1 MSQHLIIP
9 TRSLGFGYDLELHD
23 WNQRL
28 QAYRIFEGQP
38 KELLEG
44 GLGLGLNLIRQFTS
58 NIEWYKSIPKEFLAK
73 SAPFPEHQYQ
83 MLWLAANVKPAAQIL
98 LTRPLLLVL
107 ICEHY
112 SVDNETAK
120 IVAQLGQRDILKRL
134 GYHGSKGALKFID
147 KLVLKFDRDIEL
159 QHVKKQ
165 LDKRFCRYQVFKHY
179 SMVNFNAL
187 SIDNR
192 YPFLTGTRFGQVIA
206 SDQNIKRVS
215 LVAYLLDALML
226 GVQLGINDPVQRIGI
241 LQSIDELEQLHQR
254 WVDRRNNL
262 RRQQLR
268 PKDADKPYPIIIVG
282 NEQIIAINNYD
293 ALFDEGAKM
302 KHCIAIY
309 HQQIASGEYCAFSM
323 LKPER
328 MTIGVKII
336 KKETTLIQLDQIS
349 GVCNSLPSNEARE
362 HAYRWLE
369 ITKKSLI
376 DIVTN

>member
-83 MLWLAANVKPAAQIL
+83 MLWLAANVEPAAQIL

-112 SVDNETAK
+112 SVDNATAK
-120 IVAQLGQRDILKRL
+120 IIAQLGQRDILKRL

-147 KLVLKFDRDIEL
+147 KLALKFDRDIEL

-165 LDKRFCRYQVFKHY
+165 LDKRFCRYQVFNHY

-254 WVDRRNNL
+254 WVDRRNDL

-268 PKDADKPYPIIIVG
+268 PDDADIPYPQLITG
-282 NEQIIAINNYD
+282 NEQIRPICNYD
-293 ALFDEGAKM
+293 ELFNEGSKL

-309 HQQIASGEYCAFSM
+309 HQKIASGNYLAFAM
-323 LKPER
+323 QTPQR
-328 MTIGVKII
+328 VTVGVKII
-336 KKETTLIQLDQIS
+336 NKETLLLQLDQIS
-349 GVCNSLPSNEARE
+349 GVCNALPTNETRE
-362 HAYRWLE
+362 IVYRWLE
-369 ITKKSLI
+369 DKKR
-376 DIVTN
+376 T